1 MIYSHFHFG
10 TTASSGHPRAGIEKS
25 IRQSPATEK
34 RRRLLPQDHAILTV
48 CAEISFSFTPPP
60 RSLPPLPLSLSAVK
74 HTHTFHFL
82 TGREVGRPPPL
93 LLSQSADEKR
103 TRRVGR
109 QEAGEVVVVGE
120 VTEA

>member
-1 MIYSHFHFG
+1 M
-10 TTASSGHPRAGIEKS
+10 KS

-34 RRRLLPQDHAILTV
+34 RRRLPLPQDHAILTV

-60 RSLPPLPLSLSAVK
+60 LPLSLSAVK
-74 HTHTFHFL
+74 HTHTFHFFDGKR
-82 TGREVGRPPPL
+82 GREASPL

-103 TRRVGR
+103 TRSVGR